1 MIPQLLRTRVRERAH
16 VALRPEL
23 QTAGGTRFDARGLE
37 SLTDAVR
44 TQGALVDLLR
54 RAVELRDVE
63 GTARDAVLAPDAVFL
78 LKIDDAI
85 GVLNDRAVR
94 RTCAQAPGILAVHAL
109 VLAHQ
114 PHLRAV
120 VALMLVELD
129 QVPVVP
135 LSGRHRLVRVVEG
148 GLLERHVVP
157 FDARDFAGLAADAG
171 RHVDVLAD
179 FFFALHAAARNA
191 AGMRRDGSDLKHA
204 GRHDAPPKPS
214 RASPGSPWIRAC
226 MRWDR
231 PRLATA

>member
-1 MIPQLLRTRVRERAH
+1 MIPQLLRARVRDRAH
-16 VALRPEL
+16 VALRAEL

-54 RAVELRDVE
+54 RAVERRDVE
-63 GTARDAVLAPDAVFL
+63 GTARDAVLAPDAVLL

-179 FFFALHAAARNA
+179 FFLALNA
-191 AGMRRDGSDLKHA
+191 GAGDAPGVAGDLSDLQDA
-204 GRHDAPPKPS
+204 GRHVRSSQSS
-214 RASPGSPWIRAC
+214 RGTP
-226 MRWDR
+226 
-231 PRLATA
+231 